1 MKPVLQALVDSPE
14 FAAAAGR
21 KVRDPSQDVVA
32 TFAVLGTQL
41 SRPGQDDTSAASL
54 IVHMAETVGL
64 APMAWPLPDGSPQL
78 SGPWT
83 SPARMMASFDM
94 HWKMANRSQP
104 SLNIVYRQPA
114 DWLPAASISLRDLVD
129 HLARTF
135 HHRPSTPTLL
145 QACCEAVELDPG
157 EIITARTR
165 WSHSTC
171 PVSWW
176 SSSTTPT
183 TSRDDDPT
191 ARPCCD
197 LGASGVT
204 RRGLFR
210 AAAATGGVMTFGSAF
225 VATASA
231 TPGVSASSIIVVLSL
246 RGAADGLSLVV
257 PHGDRT
263 YYKARPT
270 IAVPRGSLL
279 ARDDTFGLHPAL
291 RPLLPMWKAGKL
303 GAVHATGMRIP
314 NRSHFAAMEVV
325 EDADPG
331 SAARIGWLNRL
342 VGTMPGTCRSAA
354 TATVRASTPTSL
366 YGPVPVMSV
375 TDLGKIQVAGAD
387 PAEDPRGVR
396 RRSLGTTWGAEATEL
411 GAGARSALAASI
423 ELLPSLQQ
431 PDTSTAYPTSDL
443 GQALAAVS
451 RVLKADTGT
460 SLVTVDQ
467 GDWDHHTGVGSV
479 TYGRMLNNTS
489 GPRRRRSPP
498 SSPTSDRS
506 PTRSRSS
513 R

>member
-1 MKPVLQALVDSPE
+1 M
-14 FAAAAGR
+14 
-21 KVRDPSQDVVA
+21 
-32 TFAVLGTQL
+32 TT
-41 SRPGQDDTSAASL
+41 DT
-54 IVHMAETVGL
+54 
-64 APMAWPLPDGSPQL
+64 
-78 SGPWT
+78 
-83 SPARMMASFDM
+83 
-94 HWKMANRSQP
+94 
-104 SLNIVYRQPA
+104 
-114 DWLPAASISLRDLVD
+114 
-129 HLARTF
+129 
-135 HHRPSTPTLL
+135 
-145 QACCEAVELDPG
+145 
-157 EIITARTR
+157 
-165 WSHSTC
+165 
-171 PVSWW
+171 
-176 SSSTTPT
+176 
-183 TSRDDDPT
+183 
-191 ARPCCD
+191 RPCCD

-342 VGTMPGTCRSAA
+342 VGTMPGTSP
-354 TATVRASTPTSL
+354 VRGLSVGVSSTPTSL

-479 TYGRMLNNTS
+479 TYGRMLNNTTDLARS
-489 GPRRRRSPP
+489 VAAFFADLGPLADKVTLVTMSEFGRRIVENAQRGLDHGWGNVMFLAGAGVKGGRYYGKWPGLGRSLDADLEV
-498 SSPTSDRS
+498 TTDYRS
-506 PTRSRSS
+506 VLAEVVASRTDASIATVFPGLK
-513 R
+513 RERVGIMRGQ